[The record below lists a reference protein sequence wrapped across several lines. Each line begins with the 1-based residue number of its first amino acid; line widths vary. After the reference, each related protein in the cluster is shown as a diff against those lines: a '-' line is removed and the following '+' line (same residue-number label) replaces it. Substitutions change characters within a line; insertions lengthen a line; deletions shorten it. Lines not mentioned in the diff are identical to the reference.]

1 MTDPEDWL
9 KSNGWTFD
17 KVCAKC
23 QGGGIQYSKREYWV
37 KLFNTRNGS
46 KPEKQFF
53 KLYHK
58 GINTFTLPVFKLEET
73 VKDI

>member
-1 MTDPEDWL
+1 MSPGEWL
-9 KSNGWTFD
+9 ISKGWQFD

-23 QGGGIQYSKREYWV
+23 SGGGIQYSKREYWV
-37 KLFNTRNGS
+37 KLF
-46 KPEKQFF
+46 EKGGIF

-58 GINTFTLPVFKLEET
+58 GLHTNTQPIGKLEDT